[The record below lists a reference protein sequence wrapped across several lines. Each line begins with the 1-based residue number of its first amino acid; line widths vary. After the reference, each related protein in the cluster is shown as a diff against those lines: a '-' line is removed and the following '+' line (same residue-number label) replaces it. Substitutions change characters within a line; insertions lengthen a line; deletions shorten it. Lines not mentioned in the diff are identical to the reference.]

1 MAYNRKVCQCDKCGI
16 KSCNRPRHLWAWRVA
31 YFGFRFSLGLGLVLG
46 IGLGVGLGLGF
57 GLDPVPDFIPNV
69 CVCVCVCMCVI
80 CLFSSDV
87 EILSKAT
94 NTKYPSK
101 DCTTC
106 LNMIL

>member
-1 MAYNRKVCQCDKCGI
+1 MTNVGSSHVTGPGICGPGGLHI
-16 KSCNRPRHLWAWRVA
+16 L
-31 YFGFRFSLGLGLVLG
+31 GLGLGLVLG
-46 IGLGVGLGLGF
+46 IGLGLVCFSSFRARGGFRFWLGPGTRLY
-57 GLDPVPDFIPNV
+57 PK
-69 CVCVCVCMCVI
+69 CVCVCMCVI